1 MGAGPGVGGAGRAR
15 ALRWPRPRPVIAR
28 AARADARAGGAR
40 RGSRRAGLNLV
51 RTRETVGPGAEH
63 RSLRVG
69 RDLSPRPGRGSEVAG
84 KAGAGL
90 GARHTPRLFPR
101 D

>member
-15 ALRWPRPRPVIAR
+15 ALSWPRPCPVIAR

-51 RTRETVGPGAEH
+51 RTRETVGPG
-63 RSLRVG
+63 
-69 RDLSPRPGRGSEVAG
+69 DEVRAAG
-84 KAGAGL
+84 LAGGGL
-90 GARHTPRLFPR
+90 GAGDRETAGSVGSAP
-101 D
+101 